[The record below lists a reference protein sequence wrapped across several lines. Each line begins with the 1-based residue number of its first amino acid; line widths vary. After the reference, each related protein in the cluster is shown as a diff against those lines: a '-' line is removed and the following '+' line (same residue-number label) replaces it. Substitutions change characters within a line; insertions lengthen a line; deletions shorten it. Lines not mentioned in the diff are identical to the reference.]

1 MRLYRKG
8 VLYLYYIIYMGIFT
22 CTIAPTYIYL
32 HTRTRTDRLTTLTN
46 DIKGGEM
53 MSRYDRDSLDELMDD
68 FDDQGLRHSPI
79 ALPIDTYTRLREAG
93 FSEQEALELT
103 RLICTN
109 YYKEVE
115 LYRR

>member
-1 MRLYRKG
+1 MSKYDCER
-8 VLYLYYIIYMGIFT
+8 I
-22 CTIAPTYIYL
+22 
-32 HTRTRTDRLTTLTN
+32 D
-46 DIKGGEM
+46 EM
-53 MSRYDRDSLDELMDD
+53 MDA
-68 FDDQGLRHSPI
+68 FDDQGLKHSPM

>member
-1 MRLYRKG
+1 MDR
-8 VLYLYYIIYMGIFT
+8 FD
-22 CTIAPTYIYL
+22 
-32 HTRTRTDRLTTLTN
+32 HDRL
-46 DIKGGEM
+46 D
-53 MSRYDRDSLDELMDD
+53 DLMDD
-68 FDDQGLRHSPI
+68 FDDQGLKQSPM
-79 ALPIDTYTRLREAG
+79 ALAIDTYIGLKEAG

>member
-1 MRLYRKG
+1 MSKYD
-8 VLYLYYIIYMGIFT
+8 
-22 CTIAPTYIYL
+22 
-32 HTRTRTDRLTTLTN
+32 TDRIDDLV
-46 DIKGGEM
+46 DAFGE
-53 MSRYDRDSLDELMDD
+53 
-68 FDDQGLRHSPI
+68 QGLKHSPI
-79 ALPIDTYTRLREAG
+79 ALSIDTYTGLREAG